1 MRTTG
6 MRHGAADGDR
16 FAARNIKRE
25 AEMADVGLAGAYRA
39 EPSNADDCFAC
50 GMIHSSGAGV
60 AIDLVQAHKWFN
72 IAAMRGHRDA
82 ARLRREIAE
91 QMSDTEIGSAQRA
104 ARDWLRAHPQPSVA
118 PPQQALIAARQ
129 IASRRLDSRG
139 LLPLV
144 VARCWRPARL
154 AIARRVGH
162 IRATR
167 RRGRVAEGGGLL
179 NRYTLV
185 KAYRGFESLRL
196 RQPILTM

>member
-50 GMIHSSGAGV
+50 GMIHSSGAGG

-104 ARDWLRAHPQPSVA
+104 ARAWLRAHPQPSVA
-118 PPQQALIAARQ
+118 PPQQALIAACQ
-129 IASRRLDSRG
+129 IEASSS
-139 LLPLV
+139 
-144 VARCWRPARL
+144 RL
-154 AIARRVGH
+154 ARSSAARR
-162 IRATR
+162 
-167 RRGRVAEGGGLL
+167 
-179 NRYTLV
+179 
-185 KAYRGFESLRL
+185 
-196 RQPILTM
+196 